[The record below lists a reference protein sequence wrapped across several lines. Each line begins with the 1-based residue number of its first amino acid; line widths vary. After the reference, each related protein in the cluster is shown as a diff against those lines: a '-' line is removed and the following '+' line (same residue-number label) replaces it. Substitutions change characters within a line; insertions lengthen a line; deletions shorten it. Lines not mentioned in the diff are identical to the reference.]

1 MTMQRRHLL
10 PLLAAPALI
19 TRARAQGTSQSRP
32 ITLVVPYAAGGGTD
46 IVARELAPILMER
59 LGQSV
64 IVENRGGAAG
74 HVGATS
80 VARAKPDGTTLLFAV
95 STNIVV
101 NPHLQ
106 RNDRINLSTVLSP
119 VTKASS
125 YQYVLVVDPKLPV
138 TNLQALIAAGKQ
150 PKADFTFSSGSIGSN
165 NHLAGILF
173 AEAARLQMEHISY
186 RGTAPALQ
194 DVVTG
199 RVTMNFSSPPPA
211 VPLAKEGRLR
221 ALAVTGNHRLPSLP
235 EVQTLSE
242 AGLPGI
248 VILGWHG
255 IFAPAGTPEGE
266 MSRLE
271 AAANK
276 AIRDPA
282 LPAAWNATGWRSR
295 PSSRAPTSPRRSAR
309 NTNSGG
315 RRCASW
321 ISRRSRC
328 PIRETSPLLLVRED
342 PSARREICKLWLA
355 SRRPRGHPRPS
366 TVEPQ

>member
-1 MTMQRRHLL
+1 MRRRHLL
-10 PLLAAPALI
+10 PLLAAPALM
-19 TRARAQGTSQSRP
+19 TRASAQGQGRP

-46 IVARELAPILMER
+46 IVGRELAPILMEQ
-59 LGQSV
+59 LGQNI

-80 VARAKPDGTTLLFAV
+80 VARARPDGTTLLFAV

-106 RNDRINLSTVLSP
+106 RNDRVNLSTALTP

-125 YQYVLVVDPKLPV
+125 YQYVLVIDPKVPAN
-138 TNLQALIAAGKQ
+138 TLQELIAAGKK
-150 PKADFTFSSGSIGSN
+150 PGAGFTFSSGGVGSN

-173 AEAARLQMEHISY
+173 SEASGVEMEHISY

-194 DVVTG
+194 DVVAG

-211 VPLAKEGRLR
+211 VPLAKDGRLR
-221 ALAVTGNHRLPSLP
+221 AIAVTGDHRLPSLP
-235 EVQTLSE
+235 DVPTLSE

-255 IFAPAGTPEGE
+255 IFAPAGTPEAE
-266 MSRLE
+266 LSRLE

-276 AIRDPA
+276 AIRDPRFA
-282 LPAAWNATGWRSR
+282 RSLERDGLEVAAEQ
-295 PSSRAPTSPRRSAR
+295 PRAEFAKAIRDEYEFW
-309 NTNSGG
+309 G
-315 RRCASW
+315 RK
-321 ISRRSRC
+321 
-328 PIRETSPLLLVRED
+328 VRELD
-342 PSARREICKLWLA
+342 LKAE
-355 SRRPRGHPRPS
+355 
-366 TVEPQ
+366 

>member
-1 MTMQRRHLL
+1 LL

-19 TRARAQGTSQSRP
+19 TRAQAQGRP

-46 IVARELAPILMER
+46 IVARELAPILMEA
-59 LGQSV
+59 LGQNV

-80 VARAKPDGTTLLFAV
+80 VARARPDGTTLLFAV

-106 RNDRINLSTVLSP
+106 RNDRVNLSTALSP
-119 VTKASS
+119 VTKASA
-125 YQYVLVVDPKLPV
+125 YQYVLAIDPKVPARDLRE
-138 TNLQALIAAGKQ
+138 LIEAGKK
-150 PKADFTFSSGSIGSN
+150 PRAGFTFSSGGVGSN

-173 AEAARLQMEHISY
+173 AEAAGIEMEHISY

-194 DVVTG
+194 DVVAG

-211 VPLAKEGRLR
+211 VPLVRDGRLR
-221 ALAVTGNHRLPSLP
+221 ALAVTGDHRLPSLP
-235 EVQTLSE
+235 EVPTLSE

-255 IFAPAGTPEGE
+255 IFAPASTPEAE

-276 AIRDPA
+276 AIRDPRFA
-282 LPAAWNATGWRSR
+282 RSLERDGLEIAAEQ
-295 PSSRAPTSPRRSAR
+295 PRADLAR
-309 NTNSGG
+309 
-315 RRCASW
+315 A
-321 ISRRSRC
+321 
-328 PIRETSPLLLVRED
+328 IREEYEFWGRKVRELD
-342 PSARREICKLWLA
+342 LKAE
-355 SRRPRGHPRPS
+355 
-366 TVEPQ
+366 